1 MKFKLCLILG
11 TFYWITSAASAQNIN
26 TASLN
31 EQFINDIRAWITT
44 PVVNISVD
52 AQNKKYDNISQANI
66 DELDQMWR
74 AEEASSGNEP
84 KPLIAA
90 TLNNPLS
97 IYLTQVQAASG
108 GLYTEIFVTDRN
120 GLNVG
125 QSAIT
130 SDFWQGDE
138 AKFQKTFDV
147 GPNAIFIDEPEFHDG
162 TQTWRV
168 QINLTV
174 TTLAGQSIGAATIE
188 VNLTEADRRR

>member
-11 TFYWITSAASAQNIN
+11 TFYWIASSASAQNIN
-26 TASLN
+26 TASIN
-31 EQFINDIRAWITT
+31 EQFINDIRAWIST

-52 AQNKKYDNISQANI
+52 AQNKKYGKISQADV

-74 AEEASSGNEP
+74 AEEGSSGNEP

-138 AKFQKTFDV
+138 AKFQKTYDV
-147 GPNAIFIDEPEFHDG
+147 GPNAIFIDEPEFHEG
-162 TQTWRV
+162 TQTWRA

-174 TTLAGQSIGAATIE
+174 TTLSGQSIGAATIE